1 MEVLPPDSAVHVHFD
16 LQGPMHSS
24 VALHRPDAVLII
36 WEQQAPLNFELYCVQ
51 SRLTHWYVII
61 YFVTLH

>member
-51 SRLTHWYVII
+51 SRLTH
-61 YFVTLH
+61 